1 MTNEFMFSRRG
12 FLAAFG
18 SAVAY
23 GATAGGV
30 AKRRDGEILIAHCT
44 DPQFGLGPPRAGKL
58 MTEEGYAHDLD
69 RCLSAIEIINALDP
83 DLVCIT
89 GDMTQSGMDV
99 ARDWPRLLKMYHPP
113 VVVAPGNHDVGNRV
127 TASAVKRF
135 QAVFG
140 YDYTAVTVKGWRV
153 ISANSLYWWPN
164 KEEAL
169 CAAHEKWF
177 ADELAGAKARG
188 EKVIV
193 ATHVPPFV
201 KDPDEADSHDNQPLA
216 GRRAR
221 LDACLAAGAKFYLAG
236 HTHRYAERM
245 YGSLPILNA
254 ETTSV
259 TGGGRPL
266 GFRLLRIQ
274 PDGSYT
280 YDFVRVDQGPAVPK
294 QKFGIMSFNIRHG
307 QGMDGQVDLER
318 TAAAIKREKPRF
330 AGLSEVD
337 RRTKRTGGVNQAKT
351 LATLTGMHS
360 TFGRAID
367 LQGGQYGVA
376 LLSLDKPFGSRQV
389 PLPGKEP
396 RTLLLVEFPD
406 CVVGV
411 THLSVSADK
420 ERRESVDLIKAAIAG
435 EKKPVFLMGDWNARP
450 KSDVLTAM
458 RSFLTVVSDET
469 GRTFHGR
476 KVDGPAAEQE
486 YCIDYI
492 AIDSAH
498 APKWRVSSRKTVPD
512 VITSDHKPIVAVI
525 ESVDAQR

>member
-1 MTNEFMFSRRG
+1 MKNEFMFSRRG

-18 SAVAY
+18 SALTLSVSAESL
-23 GATAGGV
+23 
-30 AKRRDGEILIAHCT
+30 KRRDGEILIAHCT
-44 DPQFGLGPPRAGKL
+44 DPQFGMGLPRAGKL
-58 MTEEGYAHDLD
+58 PTEEGYRCDLN
-69 RCLSAIEIINALDP
+69 RCKSAIEIINGLDP

-89 GDMTQSGMDV
+89 GDMTHAGPDV
-99 ARDWPRLLKMYHPP
+99 VREWPSLLKMYSVP

-127 TASAVKRF
+127 TAGAVERF
-135 QAVFG
+135 RSVFG

-153 ISANSLYWWPN
+153 IVANSLYWWPN
-164 KEEAL
+164 KEAAL
-169 CAAHEKWF
+169 TAAHDKWF

-201 KDPDEADSHDNQPLA
+201 KNPDEADGHDNHPLA

-221 LDACLAAGAKFYLAG
+221 LDAIIDAGGKFYLAG
-236 HTHRYAERM
+236 HTHRYAERK
-245 YGSLPILNA
+245 YGDLPLLNA
-254 ETTSV
+254 ETTCCNPD
-259 TGGGRPL
+259 GRPF
-266 GFRLLRIQ
+266 GFRLLRIRR
-274 PDGSYT
+274 DGSYD
-280 YDFVRVDQGPAVPK
+280 YDFVRVDQGPRLPK

-307 QGMDGQVDLER
+307 EGMDGQVDLAR

-337 RRTKRTGGVNQAKT
+337 CRTRRTGGVNQAKK
-351 LATLTGMHS
+351 LASLTGMHS

-376 LLSLDKPFGSRQV
+376 LLSKDRPLGSRQV

-411 THLSVSADK
+411 THLSVSAPE
-420 ERRESVDLIKAAIAG
+420 ERRESVDLIKAAIAE
-435 EKKPVFLMGDWNARP
+435 EKKPVFLTGDWNARP

-458 RSFLTVVSDET
+458 RSFLTVLSDET
-469 GRTFHGR
+469 GRTYHGR
-476 KVDGPAAEQE
+476 KESGPAAEQE
-486 YCIDYI
+486 HCIDYI

-498 APKWRVSSRKTVPD
+498 APKWRVASRKTIPD
-512 VITSDHKPIVAVI
+512 EITSDHKPIVAVI
-525 ESVDAQR
+525 ESVDAPR